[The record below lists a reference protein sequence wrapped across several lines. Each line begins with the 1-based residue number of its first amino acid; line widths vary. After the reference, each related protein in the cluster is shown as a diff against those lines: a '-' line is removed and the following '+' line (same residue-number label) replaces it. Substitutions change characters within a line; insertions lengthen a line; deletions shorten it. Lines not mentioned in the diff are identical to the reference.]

1 MRTSSWSTGASCQR
15 RGVVVPVAIG
25 KLDGLAPVAAGVPSA
40 NQDAVGV
47 FNTNGCGQPTC
58 GPLWLDFGTGT
69 QADVLS
75 SPTVANGVVYA
86 GKNNGDV
93 LAWGAGPCGQFVC
106 DEIWHFTTKDPLVTS
121 SPTVVNGFVYIG
133 GSNNLAPQ
141 SIAGRLYVFGL

>member
-1 MRTSSWSTGASCQR
+1 MLDALPPSDDVELVREIASQR
-15 RGVVVPVAIG
+15 PDV
-25 KLDGLAPVAAGVPSA
+25 DGQALHG
-40 NQDAVGV
+40 DAQLLNCLGS
-47 FNTNGCGQPTC
+47 PR

-75 SPTVANGVVYA
+75 SQTVANGVVYA

-106 DEIWHFTTKDPLVTS
+106 NEIWHFTTKDPLVTS